1 MASIRNKEIVEKRK
15 NGRTYRSLAE
25 EYNLTPERIRQI
37 YFRTE
42 REERLSK
49 SGNELYKLPRITAN
63 ALIRAGIHTKDE
75 LVEYCKIYSRK
86 EVKRIY
92 CIGEKG
98 IYEIEN
104 LIGFRLKEEKRAS
117 K

>member
-1 MASIRNKEIVEKRK
+1 MTSIRNKEIVEKRK
-15 NGRTYRSLAE
+15 NGRTYISLAK

-42 REERLSK
+42 RNERLSK
-49 SGNELYKLPRITAN
+49 SGNELYKLPRVTSN
-63 ALIRAGIHTKDE
+63 SLIRAGIHTKNE
-75 LVEYCKIYSRK
+75 LVEYCKIHSRK
-86 EVKRIY
+86 KVKGIRG
-92 CIGEKG
+92 IGEKG

-104 LIGFRLKEEKRAS
+104 LIGFRLKEEKRES